1 MKETF
6 RDSSAGDQLSASEYN
21 KLKEAVEKLA
31 NEGPL
36 QGADAGESNVGGL
49 KGRAVKTQKII
60 LVRLL
65 ADVVAR
71 SSAQYDAVIA
81 DNDPDEGY
89 NAIVQVWDNDENE
102 WTDSPSGERC
112 TVTLNDDA
120 QGWRPLVKDDRVP
133 CVWSRDAQAYV
144 PLEKRESAVVIV
156 TGSADA
162 GGYYPGFVVK
172 WDSDAETWVTGNACY
187 VMDVGSGAGS
197 SASGFT
203 GTVP

>member
-36 QGADAGESNVGGL
+36 QGEGAGESNVGGM
-49 KGRAVKTQKII
+49 KGRGFRTQKII
-60 LVRLL
+60 MVRLL
-65 ADVVAR
+65 ADVVPR
-71 SSAQYDAVIA
+71 NSAQYDYTLAN
-81 DNDPDEGY
+81 NDPNEGF

-102 WTDSPSGERC
+102 WTDSPAGERV

-120 QGWRPLVKDDRVP
+120 QGWRPLVEDDRLP
-133 CVWSRDAQAYV
+133 CVWSRDAQAYI
-144 PLEKRESAVVIV
+144 PLEKRESAVVII
-156 TGSADA
+156 TSGPDE
-162 GGYYPGFVVK
+162 GGYYLGNVVK
-172 WDSDAETWVTGNACY
+172 WDSDAESWVTGNACY
-187 VMDVGSGAGS
+187 VIDVGSGGS
-197 SASGFT
+197 STSGFT